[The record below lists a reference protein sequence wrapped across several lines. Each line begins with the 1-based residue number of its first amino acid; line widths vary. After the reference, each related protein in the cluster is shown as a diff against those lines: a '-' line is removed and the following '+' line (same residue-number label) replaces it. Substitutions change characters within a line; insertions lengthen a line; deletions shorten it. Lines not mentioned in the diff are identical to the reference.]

1 MRLITDPE
9 AIDREYAN
17 IEDTFARMK
26 DLLRVPTKDNGE
38 KLVSID
44 PRSGIIS
51 GYRKVIDMAEV
62 LGGIIYI
69 REGAYDRLL
78 AANRDLRGIDP
89 DLTFDVQYG
98 YRTNEIQCHYFF
110 NEALPEVRAYVSANN
125 LSWTEAEIFER
136 ASWYAAFPEVAGHPT
151 GGAIDLTLRNKKLDT
166 ELDMGTPIFGNGAM
180 DRKIYYASPEISATA
195 RENRSMLRTAMESA
209 GFHGFEGEFWHHS
222 YGDRE
227 WAYKKG
233 IETTLYAP
241 IELNQA
247 TAMLALK
254 P

>member
-1 MRLITDPE
+1 MALITNPE
-9 AIDREYAN
+9 AIAREYAS
-17 IEDTFARMK
+17 IEDTFARTK
-26 DLLRVPTKDNGE
+26 DLLRVPVKDNGE
-38 KLVSID
+38 KLVSIN

-51 GYRKVIDMAEV
+51 GYRRIIDMVDV

-69 REGAYDRLL
+69 REGVYDRLL
-78 AANRDLRGIDP
+78 TAHRDLRGIDP

-98 YRTNEIQCHYFF
+98 YRTDEIQRHYFF

-125 LSWTEAEIFER
+125 LSWTEAEILER
-136 ASWYAAFPEVAGHPT
+136 ASWCVASPEVAGHPT
-151 GGAIDLTLRNKKLDT
+151 GGAVDLTLRNKKLGI

-180 DRKIYYASPEISATA
+180 DRKTYYASPEISTLA
-195 RENRSMLRTAMESA
+195 RENRNMLRTAMESA

-233 IETTLYAP
+233 AASTLYAP
-241 IELNQA
+241 IELDQA
-247 TAMLALK
+247 TAMLI
-254 P
+254 